1 VGHQTNITKQTF
13 NLNAKVS
20 HRVFSPVF
28 AFKVM
33 HGVPLLT
40 RFRKLLTIA
49 SEMGGGGDARASSAS
64 MARHLW
70 TTSNYWRGTFKISWI
85 IFWKEIFQEVF
96 LKQ

>member
-49 SEMGGGGDARASSAS
+49 SEMGGGWMHVPQVRQWHDTSEQHRTIDEA
-64 MARHLW
+64 HLKF
-70 TTSNYWRGTFKISWI
+70 RG
-85 IFWKEIFQEVF
+85 
-96 LKQ
+96 